1 MKYIGAI
8 LLVVLVFAIIVGGTY
23 SRHETVKASIQ
34 LVPTSSARPELV
46 ESTIAECNGIYSVQ
60 LSQHN
65 HQLQITYNKARITL
79 DDICHLL
86 LSLGYRTAEDA
97 VLKAGAAL

>member
-8 LLVVLVFAIIVGGTY
+8 LLVVLGFAIIVGGTY

-34 LVPTSSARPELV
+34 LVPTSGAQPELV
-46 ESTIAECNGIYSVQ
+46 ESTIAECNGIYSVK
-60 LSQHN
+60 LSPN
-65 HQLQITYNKARITL
+65 NKQLQITYNKARITL

-86 LSLGYRTAEDA
+86 LSLGYRTAGDV
-97 VLKAGAAL
+97 VLNAGATL